1 MSSPARARTAHA
13 PRPRPAAR
21 PRVATA
27 EPKPAPSVN
36 GAKRRYVRFPAE
48 GNTSACIDLS
58 AGPKP
63 FTPRLQALVYEES
76 YGGCGLIVLKG
87 VVFEPGDVIRIQV
100 GRLAPMRAE
109 VRWCMNVDQHV
120 QRLGVMYLD

>member
-1 MSSPARARTAHA
+1 MPSPARAR
-13 PRPRPAAR
+13 AAR
-21 PRVATA
+21 PSTRTRATTA
-27 EPKPAPSVN
+27 MAPSAPSMN
-36 GAKRRYVRFPAE
+36 GGKRRYVRFPVE
-48 GNTSACIDLS
+48 SNTCAAVDLS

-63 FTPRLQALVYEES
+63 FVARLTALVYEES
-76 YGGCGLIVLKG
+76 YGGCGMVVLKG